1 MLKIGITGGIG
12 SGKTTAC
19 KLFELLGIPVYY
31 SDDASKELLRSNA
44 AVKARVL
51 DVFGNSLLDQQGAVD
66 RKTLAAIVFND
77 KTELDKLNA
86 IMHPA
91 VALDFEHWIKK
102 QTAPY
107 VLKEAAI
114 LFESGAYQK
123 VDSVITVAAPLELK
137 IQRIIKRDGLP
148 KEDVLVRIQNQ
159 LSDDEKIKRSEFVIY
174 NDDQQLLIP
183 QVLKI
188 HSQLLNK

>member
-102 QTAPY
+102 QAAPY
-107 VLKEAAI
+107 ILKEAAI

-123 VDSVITVAAPLELK
+123 VDSVITIAAPLELK
-137 IQRIIKRDGLP
+137 IQRTIKRDGLP

>member
-77 KTELDKLNA
+77 TTELDKLDA

-102 QTAPY
+102 QAAPY
-107 VLKEAAI
+107 ILKEAAI

-123 VDSVITVAAPLELK
+123 VDSVITIAAPLELK
-137 IQRIIKRDGLP
+137 IQRTIKRDGLP

>member
-77 KTELDKLNA
+77 TTELDKLNA

-102 QTAPY
+102 QAAPY
-107 VLKEAAI
+107 ILKEAAI

-123 VDSVITVAAPLELK
+123 VDSVITIAAPLELK
-137 IQRIIKRDGLP
+137 IQRTIKRDGLP

>member
-12 SGKTTAC
+12 GGKTTSC

-31 SDDASKELLRSNA
+31 SDDASKELLQSNA
-44 AVKARVL
+44 VVKAHVL
-51 DVFGNSLLDQQGAVD
+51 DVFGNSILDQQGAVD

-91 VALDFEHWIKK
+91 VALHFEHWIKK

-107 VLKEAAI
+107 ILKEAAI

-123 VDSVITVAAPLELK
+123 VDSVITVVAPLELK
-137 IQRIIKRDGLP
+137 INRTIKRDGLLE
-148 KEDVLVRIQNQ
+148 EDILVRIQNQ

-174 NDDQQLLIP
+174 NDEQQLLIP
-183 QVLKI
+183 QILKI
-188 HSQLLNK
+188 HSLILNK